1 MRKNGFSS
9 ENVNVFTALENFS
22 LHLILEIS
30 YKICWLCVLLR
41 KVKILNFH
49 DETKQSFLSFEYH
62 SELTILS
69 PEKLIEGEKKK
80 VSQLVYC
87 SFL

>member
-30 YKICWLCVLLR
+30 YKICRLCVLLR
-41 KVKILNFH
+41 KVKILNFR

-62 SELTILS
+62 SELNILS
-69 PEKLIEGEKKK
+69 PEKLIEGGKK
-80 VSQLVYC
+80 VSQLVY
-87 SFL
+87 L